1 MEVKMEDSLGWKIRT
16 SKIVF
21 RRTREGADPRSVAQ
35 MKTVFIGIIKLKF
48 ESERISGDKIS

>member
-1 MEVKMEDSLGWKIRT
+1 MEDSLGWKIRT